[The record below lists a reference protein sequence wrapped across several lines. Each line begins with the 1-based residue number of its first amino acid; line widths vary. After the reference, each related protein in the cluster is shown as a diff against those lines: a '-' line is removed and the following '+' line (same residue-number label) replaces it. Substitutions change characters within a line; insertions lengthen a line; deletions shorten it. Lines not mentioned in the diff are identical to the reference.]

1 MATTQSR
8 TIATLA
14 LLAFASCYRAKLV
27 DCVLACGSVDGA
39 AVGACPSG
47 MTCSAGLCTR
57 GPTCVATVAAGARHT
72 CALRGDSVACW
83 GNNTYGQIGIGSTAP
98 SVAAADTRPAL
109 AIGSRWIP
117 LAVAAGGRH
126 TCALVDAVVNQRTQR
141 GVVCWG
147 DNSLGQLGVPD
158 RQPRGADPADTYPL
172 VSLGP
177 DAMPTAITA
186 GLYHTCALVRGGGV
200 VCWGDNRF
208 GQLGVDTNPLPDG
221 GVAINSPP
229 PPAGGGDPNFDIE
242 LGFGAATAI
251 SAGAY
256 HTCAV
261 LPDGS
266 VRCWG
271 WNGYGQLGD
280 SSLPSGDTAPGTIAQ
295 IHYETLKATAVA
307 AGGFHTCALLEDG
320 EVSCW
325 GQNDAGQSL
334 VVAYAR
340 DPAAP
345 AVYITPSPIGSRIG
359 LGQGR
364 SALALTAGATH
375 SCALLD
381 DFTVKCW
388 GWNGEGELGIGAPGN
403 TSDPL
408 TPDGGV
414 RDLVP
419 VALGP
424 DAVGQIAAGSYHT
437 CAVQGPVIKCWGFG
451 GSGRLGLG
459 DNGNRGDGVATHD
472 IAAVRLGAPS
482 P

>member
-1 MATTQSR
+1 MVRAGPR

-14 LLAFASCYRAKLV
+14 LLALASCYRAKLV
-27 DCVLACGSVDGA
+27 DCVLACSSVDGA
-39 AVGACPSG
+39 ADGACPSG
-47 MTCSAGLCTR
+47 MTCSSGFCTR
-57 GPTCVATVAAGARHT
+57 GPTCVAAVAAGARHT
-72 CALRGDSVACW
+72 CALRGAAVTCW
-83 GNNTYGQIGIGSTAP
+83 GNNAYGQIGIGSAAP
-98 SVAAADTRPAL
+98 SVAAADARPAL
-109 AIGSRWIP
+109 AIGSRWTP

-158 RQPRGADPADTYPL
+158 RLPRGADPADTYPL
-172 VSLGP
+172 VSLDA
-177 DAMPTAITA
+177 DAMPTAIAA
-186 GLYHTCALVRGGGV
+186 GLYHTCAVIGGGSV
-200 VCWGDNRF
+200 TCWGDNRF
-208 GQLGVDTNPLPDG
+208 GQLGVPTNLPPDG

-229 PPAGGGDPNFDIE
+229 PPSGGDVLNFVVS
-242 LGFGAATAI
+242 LGGAATAI

-261 LPDGS
+261 VTDGS

-280 SSLPSGDTAPGTIAQ
+280 SSLPSGDSAPGTVAQ
-295 IHYETLKATAVA
+295 IHYETLKATAVT

-334 VVAYAR
+334 VVTYER
-340 DPAAP
+340 SPYAP
-345 AVYITPSPIGSRIG
+345 AVYLTPSPMGSRIG
-359 LGQGR
+359 LGPGR
-364 SALALTAGATH
+364 SALALTAGTSH

-381 DFTVKCW
+381 DFTVRCW
-388 GWNGEGELGIGAPGN
+388 GWNGDGELGIGQPGN

-408 TPDGGV
+408 SPDGGV
-414 RDLVP
+414 RDLMP

-424 DAVGQIAAGSYHT
+424 GAVGQIAAGSYHT
-437 CAVQGPVIKCWGFG
+437 CAVQGPAIKCWGFG
-451 GSGRLGLG
+451 GSGRLGLA

-472 IAAVRLGAPS
+472 IAAVTLGAPAR
-482 P
+482 